1 MKRSFRANPAEHPE
15 WKEQIKASFNLDA
28 VPRLDAP
35 LPRFLDGVLRE
46 SLSGIGLAEL
56 YSHQCEAL
64 EELDRGRNVLVSTP
78 TASGKSL
85 VYQLFALNCFL
96 KDRKSR
102 FLFLYPYKALAQ
114 DQHQKFTELMA
125 KLGFPEFRAEI
136 YDGDTPPHRRKKIQQ
151 EPPPV
156 IMTNPD
162 MLHLA
167 FLAFREN
174 WRELFSN
181 LKLVV
186 VDEAHIYR
194 GIFGAHVHHLF
205 WRLKRIASEE
215 GRLPQW
221 IGTSATIGEGRRF
234 FEKLIG
240 EDCLQISESGAP
252 RPKRRLFVLCP
263 PGSPYTLACY
273 LMETLLEE
281 NARTVTFTKA
291 RRITELVYNWLI
303 QRNRKYR
310 KLVSSY
316 RAGFLPSER
325 RQIERSFFEGSLLG
339 VVSTSA
345 MEAGIDVGGLDAC
358 ILVGFPGSLVS
369 LYQRMGRVGRGDTP
383 ADIFL
388 ITMPDALDQYYLTH
402 PGELLTRKVEE
413 PVLDTLNVN
422 ISESHL
428 LCAAKELPLIDEE
441 FTAENSYRPALD
453 TLDRKGRLVLD
464 AEGVRWHTLSR
475 NPHREVNL
483 RSLGESYAVIDERK
497 KMIGTID
504 GVRVYRE
511 CHEGAVYLH
520 QGQSYESVEISPK
533 EKKVFVRQVTSDF
546 YTEVRSE
553 KETEILEIFEE
564 KEFPSFK
571 LCFGRV
577 KVTEKITGYV
587 KKKLFSN
594 ETIGEYPVEAPPS
607 IFETEGLWIVF
618 PSKIVEEL
626 GDKKLH
632 PMGSLHAVEH
642 ALIAVFPLLA
652 LADRW
657 DLGGISYLLYPD
669 FGTPAIFL
677 YDGYPGGIGLARK
690 GFSEMTALLEKTR
703 QLVSA
708 CECESGC
715 PSCIQSPKCGNGNRP
730 LDKEGAVHALSFLL
744 DRESK
749 AKLPRIVMPRL
760 STPQKKR
767 DIPRKRIV
775 FDVETKR
782 LAEEVGGWG
791 NIRKMGLA
799 IAVVRDIDNDEW
811 LSFTENE
818 VDDLV
823 KTLFSAELVIGFNTL
838 RFDYEV
844 LEGYSRKD
852 FSKVRSLDLLDVL
865 YRRNGFRTSLQH
877 LASANFGEG
886 KSADGP
892 QSVKWFREGRLDLV
906 EEYCKKDVALTEK
919 LYLKGLSEGFVLLP
933 RKTGEIVRINVLN
946 WLDEKP

>member
-1 MKRSFRANPAEHPE
+1 M
-15 WKEQIKASFNLDA
+15 EQIKASFDLDPI
-28 VPRLDAP
+28 PRQDSP
-35 LPRFLDGVLRE
+35 LPGFLHCSLRE
-46 SLSGIGLAEL
+46 SLISSGLEKL

-64 EELDRGRNVLVSTP
+64 CGLNAGRNLLVSTP

-85 VYQLFALNCFL
+85 IYQLYALDCFL
-96 KDRKSR
+96 KDEKSR

-125 KLGFPEFRAEI
+125 SLGFPDFRAEI
-136 YDGDTPPHRRKKIQQ
+136 YDGDTPPHKRKKIQQ
-151 EPPPV
+151 DPPRV

-162 MLHLA
+162 MLHLG
-167 FLAFREN
+167 FLSYREN
-174 WRELFSN
+174 WHELFSN
-181 LKLVV
+181 LRLVV
-186 VDEAHIYR
+186 VDEAHVYR

-205 WRLKRIASEE
+205 WRLKRAAAEN
-215 GRLPQW
+215 GLLPQW

-240 EDCLQISESGAP
+240 EECGQITESGAP

-281 NARTVTFTKA
+281 KARTVTFTKA

-303 QRNRKYR
+303 QRNRKYK

-325 RQIERSFFEGSLLG
+325 RQIERYFFEGSLLG

-402 PGELLTRKVEE
+402 PQELLTRKVEE
-413 PVLDTLNVN
+413 PVLDTLNAN
-422 ISESHL
+422 IAESHL
-428 LCAAKELPLIDEE
+428 LCAAKELPLVDEE
-441 FTAENSYRPALD
+441 FTLQHSYRPALD
-453 TLDRKGRLVLD
+453 ALDKKGRLVLD
-464 AEGVRWHTLSR
+464 AEGVRWYTLSR

-483 RSLGESYAVIDERK
+483 RSLGESYAIIDERK

-511 CHEGAVYLH
+511 CHEGAIYLH

-533 EKKVFVRQVTSDF
+533 DRKVFVRQVTSDH

-553 KETEILEIFEE
+553 KETEILEVFEE
-564 KEFPSFK
+564 KVFPSFK

-577 KVTEKITGYV
+577 KVTEKITGFV

-607 IFETEGLWIVF
+607 IFETEGLWIIF
-618 PSKIVEEL
+618 PSQIVDEL
-626 GDKKLH
+626 SGRKLH

-642 ALIAVFPLLA
+642 AVIAVFPLLA

-657 DLGGISYLLYPD
+657 DLGGISYLLYPN

-690 GFSEMTALLEKTR
+690 GFAEMSVLLEKTKE
-703 QLVSA
+703 LVSS

-730 LDKEGAVHALSFLL
+730 LDKEGAVLALDFLL
-744 DRESK
+744 NEK
-749 AKLPRIVMPRL
+749 TAAKLPKIFIPKSIV
-760 STPQKKR
+760 SAEKKN
-767 DIPRKRIV
+767 IPRKRVV
-775 FDVETKR
+775 FDVETKM

-791 NIRKMGLA
+791 NISKMGLA
-799 IAVVRDIDNDEW
+799 IAVVRDIDNDDW
-811 LSFTENE
+811 LSFTEND
-818 VDDLV
+818 VKDLIDI
-823 KTLFSAELVIGFNTL
+823 LFSAELVIGFNTL

-844 LEGYSRKD
+844 LRGYTKKD

-877 LASANFGEG
+877 LAAANFNEG
-886 KSADGP
+886 KSADGL

-906 EEYCKKDVALTEK
+906 EKYCRKDVVLTEK
-919 LYLKGLSEGFVLLP
+919 LYLKGLQDGFVLLP

-946 WLDEKP
+946 WLDENT